1 MSVLLD
7 RTTRVCLQGITGPMG
22 RFQAEEMRRSG
33 ANLVAGVS
41 PGRGG
46 ERVADIPVFD
56 TMARAVA
63 ETGAEM
69 SVMFLA
75 ASRTK
80 DATFEA
86 IDAGIKTVICIA
98 EFMPVHDV
106 ILMKRK
112 ADESG
117 ARLIGPNCAG
127 LISPGEAKVG
137 FYCEE
142 VCLAG
147 DIGMMAKSGTL
158 SYAVLAE
165 LKRQGLGVSTV
176 IGVGGD
182 EIKGTTFADGL
193 ALFEADPATRA
204 MLIVGEVG
212 GEDEERAAA
221 FVRERGRKPVV
232 AFVAGRT
239 VPPGRAV
246 GHAGALIRDGRG
258 THEAKVTALRAA
270 GVRVAETI
278 EDIPGLLRP

>member
-117 ARLIGPNCAG
+117 VRLIGPNCAG

-137 FYCEE
+137 FYCED
-142 VCLAG
+142 VCLPG

-165 LKRQGLGVSTV
+165 LKRRRLGVSTV

-204 MLIVGEVG
+204 MLIVGEMG
-212 GEDEERAAA
+212 GEDEERAAD
-221 FVRERGRKPVV
+221 FVRAHVQKPVV

-258 THEAKVTALRAA
+258 THESKVTALRAA

-278 EDIPGLLRP
+278 EEIPGLLRP

>member
-117 ARLIGPNCAG
+117 VRLIGPNCAG

-137 FYCEE
+137 FYCED
-142 VCLAG
+142 VCLPG

-165 LKRQGLGVSTV
+165 LKRRRLGVSTV

-212 GEDEERAAA
+212 GEDEERAAD
-221 FVRERGRKPVV
+221 FVRAHVQKPVV

-258 THEAKVTALRAA
+258 THESKVTALRAA

-278 EDIPGLLRP
+278 EEIPGLLRP